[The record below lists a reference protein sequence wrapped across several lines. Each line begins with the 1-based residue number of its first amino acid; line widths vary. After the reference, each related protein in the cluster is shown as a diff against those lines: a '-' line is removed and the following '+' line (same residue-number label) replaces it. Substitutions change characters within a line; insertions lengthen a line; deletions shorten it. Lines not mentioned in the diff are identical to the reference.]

1 MKPEDRELVAQLC
14 AARSGQKVDPA
25 KDYLL
30 ETRLGPVARREG
42 FDSIGDLMA
51 GLRARRED
59 RLIWAIV
66 EAMAA
71 GDTSFFRDRAAFD
84 YFRDVLAPE
93 LAHRRKDQ
101 PIRIW
106 SAACGTG
113 QEIPSLAMLVD
124 DMAGQWPEAR
134 FELFGS
140 DLSERAL
147 EKAQTGLYTQFEV
160 QRGLPIR
167 SLVRH
172 FEKVDEMWAISPQ
185 IRQAIRWRRLN
196 LIGDMSRV
204 RGFDL
209 VFCRNVIGSMI
220 EPAQRQVVENL
231 AAALNPGGKVLF
243 GSGEDPVAG
252 AEPLVPV
259 DDAPGLYALRSAD
272 RAAA

>member
-1 MKPEDRELVAQLC
+1 
-14 AARSGQKVDPA
+14 
-25 KDYLL
+25 
-30 ETRLGPVARREG
+30 
-42 FDSIGDLMA
+42 
-51 GLRARRED
+51 
-59 RLIWAIV
+59 
-66 EAMAA
+66 
-71 GDTSFFRDRAAFD
+71 
-84 YFRDVLAPE
+84 
-93 LAHRRKDQ
+93 
-101 PIRIW
+101 
-106 SAACGTG
+106 
-113 QEIPSLAMLVD
+113 
-124 DMAGQWPEAR
+124 MAGQWPEAR

>member
-1 MKPEDRELVAQLC
+1 MKPEDRDLVAQLC

-42 FDSIGDLMA
+42 FDSIAELMA

-71 GDTSFFRDRAAFD
+71 GDTSFFRDRTAFD
-84 YFRDVLAPE
+84 HFREVLAPE

-113 QEIPSLAMLVD
+113 QEIHSLAMLVD

-147 EKAQTGLYTQFEV
+147 EKAQSGLYTQFEV

-172 FEKVDEMWAISPQ
+172 FEKVDEMWLISPQ
-185 IRQAIRWRRLN
+185 IRQSIRWRRLN

-209 VFCRNVIGSMI
+209 IFCRNVLNGMI

-231 AAALNPGGKVLF
+231 AAALNPGGKVVF
-243 GSGEDPVAG
+243 GADEEPVG
-252 AEPLVPV
+252 SAEPLAAVG
-259 DDAPGLYALRSAD
+259 DIPGVYVLRAAD

>member
-25 KDYLL
+25 KDYLI
-30 ETRLGPVARREG
+30 ETRLGAVARREG
-42 FDSIGDLMA
+42 FDSIGDLMT
-51 GLRARRED
+51 GLRAQRED

-71 GDTSFFRDRAAFD
+71 GDTSFFRDRTPFD
-84 YFRDVLAPE
+84 HFREVQAPE
-93 LAHRRKDQ
+93 LARRRGEQ

-106 SAACGTG
+106 SAACSTG
-113 QEIPSLAMLVD
+113 QEVHSLAMLVD
-124 DMAGQWPEAR
+124 DMAGQWPDAR

-147 EKAQTGLYTQFEV
+147 EKAQSGLYTQFEV

-172 FEKVDEMWAISPQ
+172 FEKVDDMWVISPQ
-185 IRQAIRWRRLN
+185 LRQSIRWRRLN
-196 LIGDMSRV
+196 LIGDLSRV

-209 VFCRNVIGSMI
+209 IFCRNVIGGMI
-220 EPAQRQVVENL
+220 EPARQRLVENL
-231 AAALNPGGKVLF
+231 AAALNPGGQVVF
-243 GSGEDPVAG
+243 GVDEDPVAG
-252 AEPLVPV
+252 AEPLRQVEG
-259 DDAPGLYALRSAD
+259 APGLFALSATD